1 MSQRNSSFFRI
12 ARLGDN
18 SLGIYIAAFIAVFFG
33 YFLGQLPFT
42 VAIGIAINKSLDPG
56 EEFNEVLSSFSEDM
70 NFEQYGINSNI
81 GFILMLLTF
90 IGALIALYLMVVKI
104 HKKEFIHL
112 IKPFGKLDW
121 SKLFFCFAL
130 WIGLT
135 LAFELGLHFFG
146 LNEYSFQFNIWQFLP
161 LLLISVLILPL
172 QTSFE
177 ELFFRG
183 YYLQGLGLV
192 FKNKWIPLII
202 TSVLFGMVHSF
213 NPEVSKYGFFN
224 MQIYYISVGLFLGI
238 VTILDDN
245 LEIALG
251 VHAATNFYGACLVG
265 YEGSA
270 IQTASIFKSREI
282 DTTIMTAGFFILALI
297 FFVIIKVKYK
307 LPSIKYIFDKL
318 NFDEE
323 ITQTT

>member
-1 MSQRNSSFFRI
+1 MSLQSSSFFKI

-18 SLGIYIAAFIAVFFG
+18 SIGIYLAAFIAIFFG
-33 YFLGQLPFT
+33 YFIGQLPFT
-42 VAIGIAINKSLDPG
+42 AVIGMAINRNLQPG
-56 EEFNEVLSSFSEDM
+56 EDFNEVLSAFTADM
-70 NFEQYGINSNI
+70 NFERLGIDSNF

-90 IGALIALYLMVVKI
+90 VGALFALYIMVTKV
-104 HKKEFIHL
+104 HKKQFMHL
-112 IKPFGKLDW
+112 IKPEGSLDW
-121 SKLFFCFAL
+121 SKLLFCFSL

-135 LAFELGLHFFG
+135 LVFEMGLHFLG
-146 LNEYSFQFNIWQFLP
+146 HNEYSFHFDLWQFIP
-161 LLLISVLILPL
+161 LLLISLLILPL

-192 FKNKWIPLII
+192 FHNKWMPLII

-213 NPEVSKYGFFN
+213 NPEVTQYGFWN

-238 VTILDDN
+238 MTILDDS

-251 VHAATNFYGACLVG
+251 IHAATNFYGACLVG

-270 IQTASIFKSREI
+270 IQTASIFKSSDL

-307 LPSIKYIFDKL
+307 LPSITYVFEKL
-318 NFDEE
+318 NFDEN
-323 ITQTT
+323 ITLNT